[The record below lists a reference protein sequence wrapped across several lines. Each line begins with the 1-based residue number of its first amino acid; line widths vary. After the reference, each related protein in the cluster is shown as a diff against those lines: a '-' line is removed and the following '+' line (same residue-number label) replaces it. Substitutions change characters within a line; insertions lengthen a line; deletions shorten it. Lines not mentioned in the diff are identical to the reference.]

1 MKLTIRFD
9 HQNHTLYADLVQNE
23 EPEII
28 SGQSI
33 KEKVEE
39 AGYTNINLDQ
49 KTITELLANVQQ
61 GKECTI
67 ALKTLVDATV
77 VVTIASDKRQAYLTL
92 TTADGGQPLTMEL
105 LAQAIAKA
113 GISHALIDHEM
124 VNNCFQRQS
133 IKDVCI
139 AQARLPQK
147 GKDAEFFP
155 LVETESLA
163 TPTVNEHGVADI
175 KHTHQF
181 VIVNVGTPLMRRVPA
196 TEGEAGMD
204 VTGAEIPPVP
214 GTDTGFPAN
223 LTGAVLSPENPNMLI
238 AEVKGHP
245 VVSKQGVTVDPTLH
259 VENVDVNTGH
269 ITFDGSLEVKGEV
282 AAGMLIEV
290 TGDLVIQGNVDR
302 AMIKAGYSIKIGGGI
317 FGEEEAERAPDD
329 PIEYHIQAGTDI
341 EAKFVNLASL
351 QAQNNIVV
359 KEYLNHSYV
368 KAGNQLLFGQEG
380 GKGIVF
386 GGQCEA
392 LHRIVAN
399 QLGNES
405 YIPTRVTAG
414 HLSELYKVYYDLEKE
429 LAARSHEAEQL
440 TSILA
445 KIQHGDPVLL
455 GKIPLDK
462 SQKIKH
468 TIIAIQE
475 KMARTQDQLNALEP
489 EIELQ
494 KNAAI
499 EVTKTIYP
507 NTIMT
512 INGTAKHFADKFGG
526 ATWVQLGNTLV
537 EQGKE
542 EPPGNQEKKE

>member
-9 HQNHTLYADLVQNE
+9 DQNHTLYADLLKNE
-23 EPEII
+23 ELEAI

-49 KTITELLANVQQ
+49 KILTELLANVQRE
-61 GKECTI
+61 KECTI

-77 VVTIASDKRQAYLTL
+77 AVTIASDKRQASLTL
-92 TTADGGQPLTMEL
+92 TTADGGKPLTMEL
-105 LAQAIAKA
+105 LTQAIAKA
-113 GISHALIDHEM
+113 GVSPTLLDQEM

-133 IKDVCI
+133 VKDVCI
-139 AQARLPQK
+139 AQARLPLK
-147 GKDAEFFP
+147 GNDAEFIP
-155 LVETESLA
+155 LVETDSLA
-163 TPTVNEHGVADI
+163 TPTVDEHGVADI
-175 KHTHQF
+175 KHTQQF
-181 VIVNVGTPLMRRVPA
+181 VIVNVGTSVMRRVPA

-204 VTGAEIPPVP
+204 VTGAEIKPVP
-214 GTDTGFPAN
+214 GTDVGFSSN
-223 LTGAVLSPENPNMLI
+223 LTGAVISPENPNMLI
-238 AEVKGHP
+238 ADVKGHP
-245 VVSKQGVTVDPTLH
+245 VVSKQGVIVDPTLH
-259 VENVDVNTGH
+259 VDNVDVNTGH

-282 AAGMLIEV
+282 AAGMSIEV

-302 AMIKAGYSIKIGGGI
+302 ATIKAGHSIKIGGGI
-317 FGEEEAERAPDD
+317 FGDEDAEGTTDD
-329 PIEYHIQAGTDI
+329 PIEYRIQAGTDI
-341 EAKFVNLASL
+341 EAKFVNLATL

-359 KEYLNHSYV
+359 KEYLNHSFV

-405 YIPTRVTAG
+405 YLSTRVTAG
-414 HLSELYKVYYDLEKE
+414 HLSELYKVYYNLEQE

-440 TSILA
+440 ASILA
-445 KIQHGDPVLL
+445 KTQEGDPVLL

-462 SQKIKH
+462 SQKIQN
-468 TIIAIQE
+468 TIVAIQE
-475 KMARTQDQLNALEP
+475 KMGRTQDLLNALEP

-494 KNAAI
+494 KMAAI
-499 EVTKTIYP
+499 EVTTTIYP

-526 ATWVQLGNTLV
+526 ATWVQLGDTLV

-542 EPPGNQEKKE
+542 EPIGIQEKKE